1 MWIMTFG
8 YSPQKDYTVTTGSVS
23 SGLKLWLCAP
33 KILDNGVL
41 PTANGNQILGSWF

>member
-1 MWIMTFG
+1 MWIRTFG